1 MEPVTHALTS
11 VALARAGQRYLPR
24 YGTAMLVVAGVVPD
38 VDYASYLGGAGAFL
52 RSGRALFHSIIPSTI
67 LLTCAVAGA
76 FCFLDRRRPRKAAIQ
91 NSTEAKPP
99 HPGPLGFG
107 TAFMICAIGIASHL
121 LLDLAS
127 GVGVQ
132 LQWPFRVRWFAFDLL
147 TEFDP
152 WILLLLAVGLLLPML
167 FNLIGEEIGERKTH
181 GVGQRSATAALVLV
195 FVYIGARG
203 FLHSRALEL
212 VESRGYHGRTPLN
225 AGAFPHSFSPF
236 KWRGVVST
244 DNTIEE
250 IDVSLALGAEFDPE
264 RSFTNYKPEDSRVL
278 QMGQSTA
285 AAQFFLRYAR
295 FPLANFVKVDE
306 GYRFEL
312 RDVRFATS
320 DESPANIL
328 LRLQM
333 REVNQALQFAS
344 QEFLFASFR
353 N

>member
-1 MEPVTHALTS
+1 VEPVTHALTS

-24 YGTAMLVVAGVVPD
+24 YGTAMLVVAGVAPD
-38 VDYASYLGGAGAFL
+38 VDYASYLGGAEAFL
-52 RSGRALFHSIIPSTI
+52 RFDRALLHSIPSPI
-67 LLTCAVAGA
+67 LLACAVAGA
-76 FCFLDRRRPRKAAIQ
+76 FCFLDRRRPRKAVIQ
-91 NSTEAKPP
+91 NSTEATPP
-99 HPGPLGFG
+99 HPGLLGFG

-132 LQWPFRVRWFAFDLL
+132 LLWPFRVRWFAFDLL

-152 WILLLLAVGLLLPML
+152 WILLLLAAGLLLPML
-167 FNLIGEEIGERKTH
+167 FNLIGEEIGERKRR
-181 GVGQRSATAALVLV
+181 GGQRSAIAALVLV
-195 FVYIGARG
+195 VVYIGARG
-203 FLHSRALEL
+203 FLHSRAVGLL
-212 VESRGYHGRTPLN
+212 ESRDYHGRAPLN

-236 KWRGVVST
+236 EWRGVVST

-250 IDVSLALGAEFDPE
+250 LEVSLAPGREFDPE
-264 RSFTNYKPEDSRVL
+264 RSFPNYKPEDSRVL
-278 QMGQSTA
+278 QAGQRTA

-295 FPLANFVKVDE
+295 FPLANIVRVDE

-312 RDVRFATS
+312 RDVRFAIS

-328 LRLQM
+328 LRIQM
-333 REVNQALQFAS
+333 REVNQMLQIAS
-344 QEFLFASFR
+344 REFLFASSR